1 MQSLVISHISL
12 AVNQHTPARLS
23 FVSRRLDCGDFDLTV
38 FSGAD
43 SHTSDEELKLP
54 AFVNQQNITII
65 ILPGT

>member
-1 MQSLVISHISL
+1 MIPKRAFDIT
-12 AVNQHTPARLS
+12 AV
-23 FVSRRLDCGDFDLTV
+23 FF
-38 FSGAD
+38 GAD

>member
-1 MQSLVISHISL
+1 MIPKR
-12 AVNQHTPARLS
+12 A
-23 FVSRRLDCGDFDLTV
+23 FDLTV
-38 FSGAD
+38 VFFGAD